1 VAKYMAGRR
10 QPPSQGWKTFLRNHA
25 NGIAWMDLFVVPT
38 ISFRLVYG
46 FRSDGIVLTMLLCSA
61 NGISAHLL
69 KSYQKYYNE
78 ASYAPIAAQGRDDL
92 ACCPDCRSHAG
103 DRFFVLFIWVVPIRR
118 RAASALRTVSLVLIS
133 RREGRQQHTTTHNLV
148 ARSEYSLISSV
159 VGPEPRPS
167 PLGRGLGLRAMRN
180 VVSK

>member
-1 VAKYMAGRR
+1 MAGRR

-25 NGIAWMDLFVVPT
+25 NGIASMDLFVVPT
-38 ISFRLVYG
+38 ISFRLLYG
-46 FRSDGIVLTMLLCSA
+46 FRSDGIVLTMLCVRRTASPRICS
-61 NGISAHLL
+61 NLIKNITISLVRT
-69 KSYQKYYNE
+69 YRCT
-78 ASYAPIAAQGRDDL
+78 GRDDL